1 MRFIVGSLALVA
13 ALTACLNP
21 RYPPGITGTVNAP
34 IQFTAIPGYENVDIK
49 PYEAIVRFTSPSGA
63 RTQSAAYDLASS
75 ITSSTV
81 VLRQPARLRTQSVSD
96 AKRGTL
102 EWIAQ
107 LRAQSDVVFAE
118 PNTIL
123 KLQAVPQPNDP
134 RLAAQWHYPQMNLPQ
149 AWSGFTAEAD
159 IGAGVTV
166 AVLDSGILWD
176 KDDATKRH
184 PDFNCEVAT
193 GVSKIAPGYD
203 ISRND
208 DNPLDD
214 TLNSAGGAFSGFH
227 GTHVAGTV
235 GACSNNGIAGSGV
248 AWRSR
253 ILPVRVFNGDS
264 GSIADVA
271 RGIYWAVGAPIPS
284 GVGGGALPINPNP
297 AQILNLSLGA
307 QQAPSAVL
315 QDAVNE
321 ANTRGAIVV
330 VAAGNDGV
338 DASRMTPA
346 NLQGVIV
353 VGALGAQK
361 ERAPYSNFGPT
372 VSVVGPGGNFT
383 LRGAAADGVLSTL
396 GCGAPGADNGDFG
409 TPSGGKALPCDA
421 GSEPGMGFMNG
432 TSMSTPHVAGVIAL
446 MMSRQPALLN
456 PPSSAEKARNWA
468 RVLSLLRDAS
478 SLNGVTGCERGCGTG
493 LLDADAAIN
502 RAINLPALGSVIVQS
517 APLGSVDLGTT
528 LSTATF
534 TLKNI
539 GDTPANLAMSVVGP
553 NLTVTPTSATIA
565 PNATQ
570 TFTLTLNRAGLNGEY
585 GARVV
590 ATEGSRSFNLRVY
603 YQNGTNAV
611 TNPSGYFVR
620 IYKENGLDRERLN
633 YPDTPLGANGSF
645 EFPSLEP
652 GVYDLTAYR
661 QASVNPDGTIVADQL
676 GERLGV
682 TVDKERE
689 TAVVTLELVQQ
700 TICSREG
707 SRAQGPTKCPGQ

>member
-1 MRFIVGSLALVA
+1 MRLIVSSLVLLA

-21 RYPPGITGTVNAP
+21 RFPPGIAGTVNAP
-34 IQFTAIPGYENVDIK
+34 IQFTAVPGYENVDFK
-49 PYEAIVRFTSPSGA
+49 PFEAIVRFTSPSGA
-63 RTQSAAYDLASS
+63 RTQSAEYDLASS
-75 ITSSTV
+75 ITPSTV
-81 VLRQPARLRTQSVSD
+81 LLRQPAALRTQSVTD

-102 EWIAQ
+102 EWIAR
-107 LRAQSDVVFAE
+107 LRARGDVVFAE
-118 PNTIL
+118 PNTVL
-123 KLQAVPQPNDP
+123 KLQAVPSPNDP
-134 RLAAQWHYPQMNLPQ
+134 RLSAQWHYPQMNLPQ
-149 AWSGFTAEAD
+149 AWAGFNAEAD
-159 IGAGVTV
+159 IGAGVIV

-184 PDFNCEVAT
+184 PDFNCEVAP

-203 ISRND
+203 ISRGD

-214 TLNSAGGAFSGFH
+214 TLNTTGGAFSGYH

-235 GACSNNGIAGSGV
+235 GACTNNGVAGAGV
-248 AWRSR
+248 TWRSR

-271 RGIYWAVGAPIPS
+271 RGIYWAVGATVPAN
-284 GVGGGALPINPNP
+284 VGGAALPVNPNP
-297 AQILNLSLGA
+297 AQVLNLSLGA

-315 QDAVNE
+315 QEAVNE
-321 ANTRGAIVV
+321 ANARGAVVV

-353 VGALGAQK
+353 VGALGPQK

-372 VSVVGPGGNFT
+372 VSVVAPGGNFT

-396 GCGAPGADNGDFG
+396 GCGVAGADNGDFG
-409 TPSGGKALPCDA
+409 TPPGGKALPCVA

-432 TSMSTPHVAGVIAL
+432 TSMATPHVAGIVAL

-502 RAINLPALGSVIVQS
+502 RAINLPTLGSLVVQGS
-517 APLGSVDLGTT
+517 PLGAVDLGTT

-539 GDTPANLAMSVVGP
+539 GDAAANLSMSVAGP
-553 NLTVTPTSATIA
+553 NLSVTPSTAAIA
-565 PNATQ
+565 PNASQ
-570 TFTLTLNRAGLNGEY
+570 TFTVNLNRAGLNGEY
-585 GARVV
+585 GARVI
-590 ATEGSRSFNLRVY
+590 ATEGSRSFAVRVY
-603 YQNGTNAV
+603 YQNGSNVV
-611 TNPSGYFVR
+611 TNPGGYFIR

-645 EFPSLEP
+645 EFPTLEP

-682 TVDKERE
+682 VVDAERE
-689 TAVVTLELVQQ
+689 ITVVTLDNVQQ

-707 SRAQGPTKCPGQ
+707 SREQGPTKCPGQ